1 MKYVLLCFL
10 AAAVYAATSTNEPTV
25 VTSDRMQADY
35 ASNVGTFDGNVLAV
49 DPRITVRAN
58 KMVVFFGTVTNVTA
72 GATNATRQVQRIVA
86 TGSVV
91 INQDKKLAH
100 SEKADF
106 TTADDKVVLT
116 GNPRVE
122 SPDGTVS
129 GRQITIWHGQEKMD
143 VEADQTDTNRTRLII
158 FPEEQRK
165 ENNAQP

>member
-1 MKYVLLCFL
+1 M
-10 AAAVYAATSTNEPTV
+10 
-25 VTSDRMQADY
+25 
-35 ASNVGTFDGNVLAV
+35 AV
-49 DPRITVRAN
+49 DIRC
-58 KMVVFFGTVTNVTA
+58 VVSCSLGTPISGSVNDEY
-72 GATNATRQVQRIVA
+72 VQGTGLIKT

>member
-86 TGSVV
+86 TGSATALS
-91 INQDKKLAH
+91 LAR
-100 SEKADF
+100 A
-106 TTADDKVVLT
+106 TAAGPTRTPDRR
-116 GNPRVE
+116 GARAARGRSCPHRPR
-122 SPDGTVS
+122 
-129 GRQITIWHGQEKMD
+129 
-143 VEADQTDTNRTRLII
+143 
-158 FPEEQRK
+158 
-165 ENNAQP
+165 